1 MPTSARRW
9 TFAYHRPMR
18 RTTLLSALIGACLCA
33 AAASAVQ
40 ATAQTTPG
48 ADPSGEAFGLWSLF
62 TRSFDAFTV
71 MLVLGSVVAVAV
83 IFSNLIDV
91 RESRLIPRKLV
102 DRLGDLVAAGRWDDV
117 RDLVA
122 RDETYIARVVRAALS
137 AARHAPDRDAVRDAA
152 ELAAAEESSR
162 WFRRVELLNVI
173 GNLGPL
179 IGLAGTVW
187 GMILAFTSL
196 GQTGGKAGPADL
208 SLGIS
213 KALFHTLLGLCLAV
227 PCLLSFALFRAAID
241 RHCTRA
247 LTLCG
252 QLVDRI
258 PVPFRS

>member
-1 MPTSARRW
+1 
-9 TFAYHRPMR
+9 MR

-33 AAASAVQ
+33 AAASAFQ
-40 ATAQTTPG
+40 AANPP
-48 ADPSGEAFGLWSLF
+48 APAPSGDTATEAFGLWSLF

-71 MLVLGSVVAVAV
+71 LLVLGSVVAVAV
-83 IFSNLIDV
+83 IFANLIDV

-122 RDETYIARVVRAALS
+122 RDETYVARVMRSALS

-152 ELAAAEESSR
+152 ELAAAEDSAR
-162 WFRRVELLNVI
+162 WFRRAELLTVI

-227 PCLLSFALFRAAID
+227 PCLLSFALFRSIID
-241 RHCTRA
+241 KHCTRA

-258 PVPFRS
+258 PVPFKP

>member
-1 MPTSARRW
+1 
-9 TFAYHRPMR
+9 MR

-33 AAASAVQ
+33 AAASAFQ
-40 ATAQTTPG
+40 AANPP
-48 ADPSGEAFGLWSLF
+48 APAPSGDTATEAFGLWSLF

-71 MLVLGSVVAVAV
+71 LLVLGSVVAVAV
-83 IFSNLIDV
+83 IFANLIDV

-122 RDETYIARVVRAALS
+122 RDETYVARVMRSALS

-152 ELAAAEESSR
+152 ELAAAEESAR
-162 WFRRVELLNVI
+162 WFRRAELLNVI

-196 GQTGGKAGPADL
+196 GQPGGKAGPAGL

-227 PCLLSFALFRAAID
+227 PCLLSFALFRSIID
-241 RHCTRA
+241 KHCTRA

-258 PVPFRS
+258 PVPFKP